1 MIPHLLI
8 LLLNKEFLCLLYTSD
23 AADDTP
29 CVDLGGRRIINKT
42 KFLTN
47 KLSEEAFNQLLLQ
60 IAGKKLLASINM
72 INSDAKFKIEK
83 CIAVT
88 NEEYSYALSLQ
99 ADCVPDSKRMIIQA
113 QKRLE
118 SLNSLL
124 TLAKLI

>member
-1 MIPHLLI
+1 M
-8 LLLNKEFLCLLYTSD
+8 S
-23 AADDTP
+23 
-29 CVDLGGRRIINKT
+29 
-42 KFLTN
+42 N

-60 IAGKKLLASINM
+60 ITGKQFLNSINM
-72 INSDAKFKIEK
+72 MDADSKSRIEK

-88 NEEYSYALSLQ
+88 KEECAYALSLK
-99 ADCVPDSKRMIIQA
+99 ADCVPDSNRMIMQA

>member
-1 MIPHLLI
+1 MP
-8 LLLNKEFLCLLYTSD
+8 
-23 AADDTP
+23 
-29 CVDLGGRRIINKT
+29 IIKT
-42 KFLTN
+42 KILTN

-60 IAGKKLLASINM
+60 IAGKKLLDSISM
-72 INSDAKFKIEK
+72 INSDAKSKIEK
-83 CIAVT
+83 CIACT
-88 NEEYSYALSLQ
+88 NEDYAYALSLQ

>member
-1 MIPHLLI
+1 M
-8 LLLNKEFLCLLYTSD
+8 N
-23 AADDTP
+23 
-29 CVDLGGRRIINKT
+29 N
-42 KFLTN
+42 N
-47 KLSEEAFNQLLLQ
+47 LSKQAFNQLLLQ
-60 IAGKKLLASINM
+60 IAGKKLIDSLNM
-72 INSDAKFKIEK
+72 IDSDSKSKIEK
-83 CIAVT
+83 CIVCT

>member
-1 MIPHLLI
+1 M
-8 LLLNKEFLCLLYTSD
+8 
-23 AADDTP
+23 
-29 CVDLGGRRIINKT
+29 
-42 KFLTN
+42 
-47 KLSEEAFNQLLLQ
+47 Q
-60 IAGKKLLASINM
+60 IVGKKLIDSLNM
-72 INSDAKFKIEK
+72 INSDSKSKIEK

-118 SLNSLL
+118 GLEALL